1 MKRRIAIW
9 ACAGFLVACCW
20 TAYAF
25 ATAPDYETPLTASG
39 RVIRVIAY
47 LTCPTL
53 LTGLYFYW
61 ALIGNALTYAL
72 VGIAIETMRRKLLS
86 TR

>member
-9 ACAGFLVACCW
+9 ACAGFLVACFW
-20 TAYAF
+20 TAYSF
-25 ATAPDYETPLTASG
+25 ATAPDYETSLTASE
-39 RVIRVIAY
+39 RVIRGIAY

-61 ALIGNALTYAL
+61 LLLGNTLTYAL
-72 VGIAIETMRRKLLS
+72 IGLGVEAMRRKLFS
-86 TR
+86 RK